1 MRFSKS
7 ILITAA
13 AALLPLVSQA
23 ATVSSNPTLS
33 ISGLTFNDFSCDVT
47 YGGVASP
54 GGCGQIAVSTITQP
68 GTGIQFSSGFTAGSL
83 YFVSFDDA
91 TINYHVT
98 SASGLNQ
105 IGLDFNGTFYGYAV
119 SSVTETVYNDGKQVG
134 FASVACGT
142 DIGCTRQENISL
154 NGSYND
160 LYVTKD
166 INVSS
171 YLGLAQISYVDQT
184 FAPAPEPASFA
195 MLGIGLLGAG
205 LLRSRSKTA
214 VKA

>member
-23 ATVSSNPTLS
+23 TTVSSNPTLS
-33 ISGLTFNDFSCDVT
+33 ISGLTFNDFTCNVT
-47 YGGVASP
+47 KGGVASP

-83 YFVSFDDA
+83 GFVSFDDA
-91 TINYHVT
+91 TVNYHVT
-98 SASGLNQ
+98 SSTGLDR

-119 SSVTETVYNDGKQVG
+119 SSVSETVYNDGKQVG

-142 DIGCTRQENISL
+142 ETGCNRQEYVSL
-154 NGSYND
+154 DGSYND

-171 YLGLAQISYVDQT
+171 YLGLAQISFVDQT
-184 FAPAPEPASFA
+184 FATAPEPASFA

-205 LLRSRSKTA
+205 LLRRRSKTE